1 MSQCAGASCD
11 EDYGVSFTG
20 GGERVGASLGNL
32 TLSLARVRFA
42 FTTRHREVIILLLS
56 SSQAG
61 RSLYFFPGKISAGS
75 NFMLLFGET
84 LDVNPII
91 TFFN

>member
-1 MSQCAGASCD
+1 MSQCSGASCD
-11 EDYGVSFTG
+11 EDYGVSFSG

-61 RSLYFFPGKISAGS
+61 RSFFSFRGTFPGS

>member
-1 MSQCAGASCD
+1 MSQYSGASCD
-11 EDYGVSFTG
+11 EDYGISFTG
-20 GGERVGASLGNL
+20 SGERVGASLENL

-56 SSQAG
+56 TSQAG
-61 RSLYFFPGKISAGS
+61 RSFFYFYSSFSKPP
-75 NFMLLFGET
+75 
-84 LDVNPII
+84 DVNPI

>member
-1 MSQCAGASCD
+1 MSQCSGASCD

-61 RSLYFFPGKISAGS
+61 RTFFY
-75 NFMLLFGET
+75 FMLLFGET